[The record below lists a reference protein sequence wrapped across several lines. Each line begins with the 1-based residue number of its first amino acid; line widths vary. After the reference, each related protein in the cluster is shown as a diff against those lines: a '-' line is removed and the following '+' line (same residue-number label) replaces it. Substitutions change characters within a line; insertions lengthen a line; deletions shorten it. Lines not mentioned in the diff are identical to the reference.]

1 MLPDRWPCF
10 SWVPCKGKTHM
21 PMLTWETERNL
32 QIPGNWR
39 NVLTNWYAYILLDPF
54 WPEQSVKKKK
64 IHMRQL
70 EKSENCIW
78 WYYNIGCDNSSCF
91 QMNSWLFW
99 AANRNIYKWNDK
111 IAGFPLKIIWCGWGI
126 EKPERPQAGDCWSWE
141 AGAGSC
147 ESRSCFLSP

>member
-1 MLPDRWPCF
+1 MTLFFMSTLQGENTHAHAHLRDREEPTDSRKLKKCVNQLICIHFTW
-10 SWVPCKGKTHM
+10 SI
-21 PMLTWETERNL
+21 LTW
-32 QIPGNWR
+32 
-39 NVLTNWYAYILLDPF
+39 AKCK
-54 WPEQSVKKKK
+54 KKKK

-141 AGAGSC
+141 EGAGSC